1 MFRFLIECKY
11 NGFYC
16 SRSGWLKNIFIRLN
30 RFSLLNNVCWKTIER
45 FGMFYS
51 QTSDTGS
58 FIRRTIEI
66 VVWNNVESF
75 KFYLFMIFLFFVC
88 FIGII
93 ILAYSWNKLSSFLF
107 LIYFKFGKAGSGE
120 TGLLF
125 LYSIKFKHLLWEFA
139 WILYGSVRS
148 FLRGCS
154 VVFTRII
161 AAIWQVK
168 T

>member
-1 MFRFLIECKY
+1 
-11 NGFYC
+11 
-16 SRSGWLKNIFIRLN
+16 
-30 RFSLLNNVCWKTIER
+30 
-45 FGMFYS
+45 MFYS
-51 QTSDTGS
+51 QTSDTGL

-139 WILYGSVRS
+139 
-148 FLRGCS
+148 
-154 VVFTRII
+154 
-161 AAIWQVK
+161 
-168 T
+168 

>member
-1 MFRFLIECKY
+1 MFRFLIKCKY

-93 ILAYSWNKLSSFLF
+93 LSFVYSCNKHYPLSCFWYISSS
-107 LIYFKFGKAGSGE
+107 KAPSWDE
-120 TGLLF
+120 ALLF
-125 LYSIKFKHLLWEFA
+125 TFPHQRIPSLFNACWYRIAFRWCSAKVTAKLW
-139 WILYGSVRS
+139 
-148 FLRGCS
+148 
-154 VVFTRII
+154 
-161 AAIWQVK
+161 
-168 T
+168 

>member
-1 MFRFLIECKY
+1 
-11 NGFYC
+11 
-16 SRSGWLKNIFIRLN
+16 
-30 RFSLLNNVCWKTIER
+30 
-45 FGMFYS
+45 MFYS

-75 KFYLFMIFLFFVC
+75 KFYLFMIFLF
-88 FIGII
+88 
-93 ILAYSWNKLSSFLF
+93 

-139 WILYGSVRS
+139 
-148 FLRGCS
+148 
-154 VVFTRII
+154 
-161 AAIWQVK
+161 
-168 T
+168 

>member
-1 MFRFLIECKY
+1 
-11 NGFYC
+11 
-16 SRSGWLKNIFIRLN
+16 
-30 RFSLLNNVCWKTIER
+30 
-45 FGMFYS
+45 MFYS

-107 LIYFKFGKAGSGE
+107 LIYFKLEEGWLVRVVTF
-120 TGLLF
+120 F
-125 LYSIKFKHLLWEFA
+125 F
-139 WILYGSVRS
+139 IL
-148 FLRGCS
+148 CP
-154 VVFTRII
+154 
-161 AAIWQVK
+161 
-168 T
+168 

>member
-1 MFRFLIECKY
+1 
-11 NGFYC
+11 
-16 SRSGWLKNIFIRLN
+16 
-30 RFSLLNNVCWKTIER
+30 
-45 FGMFYS
+45 MFYI
-51 QTSDTGS
+51 QTSDTGL
-58 FIRRTIEI
+58 FIRRTMEI

-125 LYSIKFKHLLWEFA
+125 LYSIKFKHLLWE
-139 WILYGSVRS
+139 LV
-148 FLRGCS
+148 
-154 VVFTRII
+154 
-161 AAIWQVK
+161 
-168 T
+168 

>member
-1 MFRFLIECKY
+1 
-11 NGFYC
+11 
-16 SRSGWLKNIFIRLN
+16 
-30 RFSLLNNVCWKTIER
+30 
-45 FGMFYS
+45 MFYS

-125 LYSIKFKHLLWEFA
+125 LYSIKFKHLLCA
-139 WILYGSVRS
+139 ITGVICNVS
-148 FLRGCS
+148 
-154 VVFTRII
+154 II
-161 AAIWQVK
+161 CNSLS
-168 T
+168 